1 MRKATGI
8 MIEVSDSRTGT
19 VTGRITCEQF
29 RTFMGVRNAFIA
41 ALVKQ
46 FNDGKAACGE
56 PERVREVIV

>member
-8 MIEVSDSRTGT
+8 LIEVSNSNTGV

-29 RTFMGVRNAFIA
+29 REFMDVRSAFIA
-41 ALVKQ
+41 ELVKQ